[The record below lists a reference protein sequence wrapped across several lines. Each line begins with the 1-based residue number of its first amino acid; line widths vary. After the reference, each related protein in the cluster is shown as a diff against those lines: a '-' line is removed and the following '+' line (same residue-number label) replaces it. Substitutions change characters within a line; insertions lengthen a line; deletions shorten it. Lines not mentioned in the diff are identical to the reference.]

1 MERLKKNKILFL
13 TLNTFSSIGGIE
25 DVCKTFCKVLS
36 DSVESYKVLS
46 INDDRHDPKY
56 IDGKNFKGYN
66 KKRLK
71 FGLQAIKLGLRHDII
86 ILSHINL
93 VLFAWIMKLLNP
105 KLRIILYA
113 HGIEVWRPLPIWK
126 SNFLR
131 KYVEFWSVSTFTAQ
145 KLVSR
150 HGIDNKNIR
159 ILNNCLNPFFK
170 LPLSFEKPDHL
181 LRRYKIQIDQPILFS
196 LSRISS
202 SEKYKG
208 YDIIIDLLPELIK
221 IYPKLLYI
229 LSGKAES
236 DERDRLVNQIKKLKL
251 ENHVFLSGFV
261 DDEELTDH
269 FLLSDGFIL
278 PSKKEGFGIVFI
290 ESAACGCRV
299 IAGDMD
305 GSRDAVLNGK
315 LGTLVNP
322 DNREEILN
330 AISNMLST
338 RKSIA
343 EAKSIQKICLE
354 HFSFKRYK
362 ENVDRLLNN

>member
-1 MERLKKNKILFL
+1 MKKNKILFL

-36 DSVESYKVLS
+36 DSVKSYKVLS
-46 INDDRHDPKY
+46 INDDRHDPKF

-66 KKRLK
+66 KNKLK
-71 FGLQAIKLGLRHDII
+71 FGLQAIKLGLKYDII

-93 VLFAWIMKLLNP
+93 VLFAWIMKFLNP

-126 SNFLR
+126 TKFLR
-131 KYVEFWSVSTFTAQ
+131 KFVEFWSVSTFTAQ
-145 KLVSR
+145 ELATR

-170 LPLSFEKPDHL
+170 LPLSFEKPAHL
-181 LRRYKIQIDQPILFS
+181 LRRYKIQSDQPILFT
-196 LSRISS
+196 LTRISS

-221 IYPKLLYI
+221 IYPKLIYI
-229 LSGKAES
+229 LSGKADS
-236 DERDRLVNQIKKLKL
+236 DERDRLVKQIKMLNL

-261 DDEELTDH
+261 DYEELSDH

-299 IAGDMD
+299 IAGNKD
-305 GSRDAVLNGK
+305 GSRDAVLNGE

-322 DNREEILN
+322 DKREEILE
-330 AISNMLST
+330 AINKMLSKDKT
-338 RKSIA
+338 IA
-343 EAKSIQKICLE
+343 EAKSIQTICLQ
-354 HFSFKRYK
+354 HFSFERYK
-362 ENVDRLLNN
+362 ENVARLLKDN